1 MTSRSGTRA
10 AAAEQDTPRRSI
22 RPSLVA
28 AAVLAAIGLAW
39 LLLGLMAL
47 PQGSGWGFDFGAYRD
62 GAVRLVETGTLY
74 QPETVTQ
81 PFRPGPIKLFL
92 YPPPSGAAMLPFTA
106 LGEHDGALTW
116 HVLHI
121 VMLVLACAALPVSLT
136 VRLAVFGV
144 AALSHAVTFDIS
156 VGNVSST
163 LLLPLA
169 LAWRWLDRPGGA
181 IAQAV
186 AICVRPTLGIIV
198 VWQLLRRQWR
208 AVAWT
213 AGAGIVIVALTLPI
227 VGIDDYVDYVAVLR
241 NLSDAIGVERN
252 LDLGSTALRLGLDTS
267 LGSVA
272 LIVGYAIAIGAVLLS
287 LRRDREV
294 GFVVAAMA
302 SLLLAPVLWD
312 HYLALTVLPA
322 ALLASRGHAWALVLP
337 LLTWLPPGL
346 QPFVAVLAMLLPLA
360 LRDPDRAASSEPSPS
375 LASV

>member
-272 LIVGYAIAIGAVLLS
+272 LIVGYVTAIGAVLLS

-346 QPFVAVLAMLLPLA
+346 QPFLAVLATLLPLA
-360 LRDPDRAASSEPSPS
+360 LRDPDRAVSSEPSPS

>member
-106 LGEHDGALTW
+106 LGEHEGALTW

-272 LIVGYAIAIGAVLLS
+272 LIVGYVIAIGAVLLS

-346 QPFVAVLAMLLPLA
+346 QPFLAVLATLLPLA
-360 LRDPDRAASSEPSPS
+360 LRDPGRAASSEPSPR